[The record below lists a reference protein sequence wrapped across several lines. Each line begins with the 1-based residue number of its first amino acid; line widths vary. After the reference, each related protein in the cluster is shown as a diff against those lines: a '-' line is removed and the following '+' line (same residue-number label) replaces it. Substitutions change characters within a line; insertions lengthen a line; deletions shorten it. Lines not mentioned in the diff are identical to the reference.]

1 MGVMSEAI
9 LYEHELAV
17 AVEAS
22 RQAGDEVARMRRDG
36 LRYGHKEGRE
46 LVSEADIRAA
56 EMLHEAIVGTFP
68 GDGWLSEEH
77 VDTESRLGRRRTWIV
92 DPIDGTRE
100 FLMGIPE
107 YAVSVGLAVDG
118 DVVLGAVYNPATAE
132 LFSATTTGALERPA
146 GLAPLRYR
154 VLVGRGEQ
162 RWDDI
167 PPLPAGAETAG
178 VGSVAYRLALVAA
191 GKGDVVVTGSGRSEW
206 DVAAGVAL
214 CRAAGLRAT
223 GVLGDPLA
231 FNQPEPWVR
240 GLLVGPPALH
250 SQISAHFRT
259 VIRQRGG

>member
-1 MGVMSEAI
+1 MSEATE
-9 LYEHELAV
+9 YQRELDIAV
-17 AVEAS
+17 TAA
-22 RQAGDEVARMRRDG
+22 RQAGAEVARMRRDG

-56 EMLHEAIVGTFP
+56 EMLHEAITGAFP
-68 GDGWLSEEH
+68 DDGWLSEEH
-77 VDTESRLGRRRTWIV
+77 VDTDARLGQRRTWIV

-107 YAVSVGLAVDG
+107 YSVSVGLAVDG
-118 DVVLGAVYNPATAE
+118 EAVLGVVFNPATEE
-132 LFSATTTGALERPA
+132 LFSALCNDVQERPA
-146 GLAPLRYR
+146 GLAPKRYR

-167 PPLPAGAETAG
+167 PPLPSGAETAG
-178 VGSVAYRLALVAA
+178 VGSVAYRLALIAA

-223 GVLGDPLA
+223 GVLGDPLT

-240 GLLVGPPALH
+240 GLLVGPPVLH
-250 SQISAHFRT
+250 EQISTHFRA
-259 VIRQRGG
+259 VIRRQGG

>member
-1 MGVMSEAI
+1 MSGATE
-9 LYEHELAV
+9 YGQELDVAV
-17 AVEAS
+17 AAA
-22 RQAGDEVARMRRDG
+22 RAAGIEVARMRRDG

-56 EMLHEAIVGTFP
+56 EMLHEAIAGAFP
-68 GDGWLSEEH
+68 QDGWLSEEH
-77 VDTESRLGRRRTWIV
+77 LDTEVRLGRRRTWIV

-100 FLMGIPE
+100 FLMGVPE

-118 DVVLGAVYNPATAE
+118 ETVLGVVYNPATDE
-132 LFSATTTGALERPA
+132 LFSALCNEAEERPA
-146 GLAPLRYR
+146 GLAPARYR

-178 VGSVAYRLALVAA
+178 VGSVAYRLALIAA
-191 GKGDVVVTGSGRSEW
+191 GKGDVVLTGSGRSEW

-223 GVLGDPLA
+223 GVLGDPLT

-240 GLLVGPPALH
+240 GLLVGPPVLH
-250 SQISAHFRT
+250 DQISAHLQK
-259 VIRQRGG
+259 VIRQQQR